1 MLQQPI
7 TTLQLAERRRLS
19 GGQTRPDTVLDVGLL
34 QPVVQRRLRDTESF
48 AIRFNGASRLRATAT
63 TSRRNSAENGFGTMA
78 ILSVKIAM
86 ILTR

>member
-1 MLQQPI
+1 
-7 TTLQLAERRRLS
+7 
-19 GGQTRPDTVLDVGLL
+19 
-34 QPVVQRRLRDTESF
+34 VQRRLRDTESF